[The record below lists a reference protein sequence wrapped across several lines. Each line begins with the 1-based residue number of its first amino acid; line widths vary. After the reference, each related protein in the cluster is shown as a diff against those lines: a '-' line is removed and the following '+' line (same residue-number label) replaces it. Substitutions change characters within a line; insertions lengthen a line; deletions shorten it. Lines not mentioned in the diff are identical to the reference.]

1 MKGRA
6 DTFSVGEKV
15 LIQNVQ
21 SKLWDIEAII
31 TGVRVSG
38 DGTIA
43 HLKIVYLKRHES
55 QIKKKERREA
65 NLRLRIKKEMGI
77 QKDAEK
83 GSTIASGSLDTDIS

>member
-1 MKGRA
+1 MGNRRQAHLKRGERKGRCTK

-55 QIKKKERREA
+55 QIKKKERKEA
-65 NLRLRIKKEMGI
+65 NLCLRIRK
-77 QKDAEK
+77 
-83 GSTIASGSLDTDIS
+83 